1 MTSLIIV
8 GLILY
13 FFFKLVTKIAGISD
27 NSSKSRSV
35 SPPVNRQ
42 INRSSSYQDTSTYRR
57 SVAQASASSTQ
68 KRTTSSFHDESIIE
82 VTPEP
87 VRISYDNYYND
98 FENRSVYAS
107 AYDPD
112 EYKLGKKYKDK
123 LALSKTEVGWLN
135 KFWNDANVFNSIEG
149 CETEIVKLYVAS
161 IKRINSTLKKDAST
175 LTSEIEAISQRSLES
190 EKSEAAYWTE
200 YDVRAHKESVEKEV
214 YQVIYKRSESAIR
227 DRWNHKRK
235 IQAEF
240 YPYSPTI
247 KAMFDERL
255 AVVIDDAIKKC
266 SQQIGEPND
275 DTEIALNETGTGRW
289 KILFEQIT
297 NACNPENL
305 SETVAKLYKL
315 GELNARNPHV
325 EHVFYEASKFLANLD
340 KLESLKFYLHYIWHD
355 LNSKQVDNKQLNKT
369 IQKKLFSRQ
378 LELDAFQSIVDELV
392 KSKDLVKA
400 LTEVSGVYAT
410 KRKHIALDL
419 GAVQLAEKQHAGTV
433 DILNGYLRDD
443 HETAHTAGGGQAQ
456 DEEVTIKIDSVEAN
470 TGQVDD
476 PENLHFSKAQYQCL
490 KHFEENG
497 FTLSFDAT
505 DSFARA
511 NGLFKN
517 QLIDGINDR
526 CMEILDDI
534 LIEEVEDG
542 FEVNIT
548 YYKQLYPA

>member
-42 INRSSSYQDTSTYRR
+42 INRSSSYQDTSTYKR
-57 SVAQASASSTQ
+57 SVTQASASTTQ
-68 KRTTSSFHDESIIE
+68 KRTTSSFLDESIIE

-98 FENRSVYAS
+98 FENRSVYAP

-123 LALSKTEVGWLN
+123 LALSKTEIGWLN

-161 IKRINSTLKKDAST
+161 IKRINSTLKKEAST
-175 LTSEIEAISQRSLES
+175 LTNEIETISQRSLES
-190 EKSEAAYWTE
+190 EKSETAYWTE

-214 YQVIYKRSESAIR
+214 YQVIYKKSESTIR
-227 DRWNHKRK
+227 DRWSHKRK

-247 KAMFDERL
+247 KALFDERL

-266 SQQIGEPND
+266 SHQIGEPDD
-275 DTEIALNETGTGRW
+275 DTEIALNETGSGRW

-297 NACNPENL
+297 NACSPENL

-325 EHVFYEASKFLANLD
+325 EHVFYEASKFLANLH
-340 KLESLKFYLHYIWHD
+340 KIESLKFYLHYIWHD

-378 LELDAFQSIVDELV
+378 LELDTFQSIVDELV
-392 KSKDLVKA
+392 RSKDLVKA
-400 LTEVSGVYAT
+400 LTEVSGVYAI

-443 HETAHTAGGGQAQ
+443 SETAPTPGGGQVQ
-456 DEEVTIKIDSVEAN
+456 DEEVTIKIDSVESN
-470 TGQVDD
+470 RGQVDE
-476 PENLHFSKAQYQCL
+476 PENLHFSSVHYKCL

-497 FTLSFDAT
+497 FALSSDAA
-505 DSFARA
+505 DSFAKA